1 MYKKILKPNTM
12 KWISRFFI
20 FSLVAIQL
28 SAFSQDSKNK
38 VLLTIG
44 NEKVSSEEFERI
56 YLKNNQMVSEA
67 DKKSLSEYLDLF
79 INYKL
84 KVVEAIS
91 QGLDKENTFTQELAG
106 YRKQLV
112 QPYLN
117 DPKME
122 QMLMDEAYQ
131 RMRYE
136 VSASHI
142 LISVPEKSTPEDT
155 VALYNKVTKIRER
168 IINGE
173 PFEVVARATSD
184 DPSVKRN
191 DGFLG
196 YFSVF
201 QMVYPFESAAYR
213 TPVGEVSMPIR
224 TRYGYHLVKVHDKRP
239 ARGQIKVAHIMV
251 AVPQNATPEKE
262 EEAKKKFDMIY
273 KQVLNNE
280 DFANLARQYSEDP
293 GSAKNGGEL
302 PWFGAGRMVPEF
314 EQAAFALEKN
324 EQISEPIRS
333 GFGWHVIKRI
343 DKKDVGTFDEML
355 PEIKNKITRDNRM
368 LLSRKSFIEQLK
380 LKHGFSQ
387 DTNVVKTMV
396 EMLDSSMYSGKW
408 EIPSV
413 PLNQEVFS
421 FANQTYNLETLA
433 KRVEQAQKNQTS
445 LPFSL
450 FVERVYNDFVDET
463 ILQFEENRLL
473 EENKDF
479 YYLMKEYHDGILLF
493 EITDKNVW
501 GKASSDTVGLNK
513 FYESNI
519 ASYSWDKRVHAK
531 IYSSSKEDVIKKAS
545 KLASSKKGA
554 KLSDSDFANKFVS
567 EGISQLTIEPYACST
582 DDVMMKGYQSWDK
595 NISPITNYE
604 SGFRFIQFISVNE
617 NEPKPLNEIRGQV
630 IADYQEFLEKEWINE
645 LKEKHPVKVNQEVF
659 EMLKANLN

>member
-1 MYKKILKPNTM
+1 M
-12 KWISRFFI
+12 KWINRLLFLALFI
-20 FSLVAIQL
+20 LQL
-28 SAFSQDSKNK
+28 SSFAQNTKEE

-44 NEKVSSEEFERI
+44 DEKVTSQEFERI

-67 DKKSLSEYLDLF
+67 DKKSLSEYLNLF

-91 QGLDKENTFTQELAG
+91 QGLDKKSSFTQELDG

-117 DPKME
+117 DPGME
-122 QMLMDEAYQ
+122 KKLIEEAYQ

-155 VALYNKVTKIRER
+155 VALYNKVMNIRER
-168 IINGE
+168 ILKGE

-191 DGFLG
+191 NGFLG

-201 QMVYPFESAAYR
+201 QMVYPFENAAYR
-213 TPVGEVSMPIR
+213 TPVGEISMPVR
-224 TRYGYHLVKVHDKRP
+224 TRYGYHIVKVHDKRP

-251 AVPQNATPEKE
+251 AIPQNTAPEKE
-262 EEAKKKFDMIY
+262 AEAKKKFDMVY

-280 DFANLARQYSEDP
+280 DFANLARQFSDDP

-314 EQAAFALEKN
+314 EQAAFALDKN
-324 EQISEPIRS
+324 GQVSEPLRT

-343 DKKDVGTFDEML
+343 DKKDVGTYEEML

-368 LLSRKSFIEQLK
+368 LLSRRSFIEQLK
-380 LKHGFSQ
+380 LKNGFSQ
-387 DTNVVKTMV
+387 DTNVIKTMV
-396 EMLDSSMYSGKW
+396 EMLDSSLYKGAWK
-408 EIPSV
+408 IP
-413 PLNQEVFS
+413 EVAMEQQVFT
-421 FANQTYNLETLA
+421 FANQPYSLEMLA
-433 KRVEQAQKNQTS
+433 KRVENAQKNPTS

-473 EENKDF
+473 KENDDF
-479 YYLMKEYHDGILLF
+479 YFLMKEYHDGILLF
-493 EITDKNVW
+493 EITDMNVW
-501 GKASSDTVGLNK
+501 GKASSDTVGLQN

-519 ASYSWDKRVHAK
+519 LKYSWDKRAHAK
-531 IYSSSKEDVIKKAS
+531 MYLSNSEDVAKKAA
-545 KLASSKKGA
+545 KLVASKKGA
-554 KLSDSDFANKFVS
+554 KLTDTELSSKFITDS
-567 EGISQLTIEPYACST
+567 ISQLTIEPYACGI
-582 DDVMMKGYQSWDK
+582 DDAIIKGFENWDK
-595 NISPITNYE
+595 GISPVAKHEN
-604 SGFRFIQFISVNE
+604 GFRFVKFISVNE
-617 NEPKPLNEIRGQV
+617 NEPKPLNDIRGQV
-630 IADYQEFLEKEWINE
+630 IADYQEFLEAEWLNK
-645 LKEKHPVKVNQEVF
+645 LKAKHPVVVNQDVF
-659 EMLKANLN
+659 EKMKANLN

>member
-1 MYKKILKPNTM
+1 M
-12 KWISRFFI
+12 KWINRLLFLALFI
-20 FSLVAIQL
+20 LQL
-28 SAFSQDSKNK
+28 SSFAQNTKEE

-44 NEKVSSEEFERI
+44 DEKVTSQEFERI

-67 DKKSLSEYLDLF
+67 DKKSLSEYLNLF

-91 QGLDKENTFTQELAG
+91 QGLDKKSSFTQELDG

-117 DPKME
+117 DPEME
-122 QMLMDEAYQ
+122 KKLIEEAYQ

-155 VALYNKVTKIRER
+155 VALYNKVMNIRER
-168 IINGE
+168 ILKGE

-191 DGFLG
+191 NGFLG

-201 QMVYPFESAAYR
+201 QMVYPFENAAYR
-213 TPVGEVSMPIR
+213 TPVGEISMPVR
-224 TRYGYHLVKVHDKRP
+224 TRYGYHIVKVHDKRP

-251 AVPQNATPEKE
+251 AIPQNTAPEKE
-262 EEAKKKFDMIY
+262 AEAKKKFDMVY

-280 DFANLARQYSEDP
+280 DFANLARQFSDDP

-314 EQAAFALEKN
+314 EQAAFALDKN
-324 EQISEPIRS
+324 GQVSEPLRT

-343 DKKDVGTFDEML
+343 DKKDVGTYEEML

-368 LLSRKSFIEQLK
+368 LLSRRSFIEQLK
-380 LKHGFSQ
+380 LKNGFSQ
-387 DTNVVKTMV
+387 DTNVIKTMV
-396 EMLDSSMYSGKW
+396 EMLDSSLYKGAWK
-408 EIPSV
+408 IP
-413 PLNQEVFS
+413 EVAMEQQVFT
-421 FANQTYNLETLA
+421 FANQPYSLEMLA
-433 KRVEQAQKNQTS
+433 KRVENAQKNPTS

-473 EENKDF
+473 KENDDF
-479 YYLMKEYHDGILLF
+479 YFLMKEYHDGILLF
-493 EITDKNVW
+493 EITDMNVW
-501 GKASSDTVGLNK
+501 GKASSDTVGLQN

-519 ASYSWDKRVHAK
+519 LKYSWDKRAHAK
-531 IYSSSKEDVIKKAS
+531 MYLSNSEDIAKKAA
-545 KLASSKKGA
+545 KLVASKKGA
-554 KLSDSDFANKFVS
+554 KLTDTELSSKFITDS
-567 EGISQLTIEPYACST
+567 ISQLTIEPYACGI
-582 DDVMMKGYQSWDK
+582 DDAIIKGFENWDK
-595 NISPITNYE
+595 GISPVAKHEN
-604 SGFRFIQFISVNE
+604 GFRFVKFISVNE
-617 NEPKPLNEIRGQV
+617 NEPKPLNDIRGQV
-630 IADYQEFLEKEWINE
+630 IADYQEFLEAEWLNK
-645 LKEKHPVKVNQEVF
+645 LKAKHPVVVNQDVF
-659 EMLKANLN
+659 EKMKANLN

>member
-1 MYKKILKPNTM
+1 M
-12 KWISRFFI
+12 KWINRLLFLALFI
-20 FSLVAIQL
+20 LQL
-28 SAFSQDSKNK
+28 SSFAQNTKEE

-44 NEKVSSEEFERI
+44 DEKVTSQEFERI

-67 DKKSLSEYLDLF
+67 DKKSLSEYLNLF

-91 QGLDKENTFTQELAG
+91 QGLDKKSSFTQELDG

-117 DPKME
+117 DPEME
-122 QMLMDEAYQ
+122 KKLIEEAYQ

-155 VALYNKVTKIRER
+155 VALYNKVMNIRER
-168 IINGE
+168 ILKGE

-191 DGFLG
+191 NGFLG

-201 QMVYPFESAAYR
+201 QMVYPFENAAYR
-213 TPVGEVSMPIR
+213 TPVGEISMPVR
-224 TRYGYHLVKVHDKRP
+224 TRYGYHIVKVHDKRP

-251 AVPQNATPEKE
+251 AIPQNTAPEKE
-262 EEAKKKFDMIY
+262 AEAKKKFDMVY

-280 DFANLARQYSEDP
+280 DFANLARQFSDDP

-314 EQAAFALEKN
+314 EQAAFALDKN
-324 EQISEPIRS
+324 GQVSEPLRT

-343 DKKDVGTFDEML
+343 DKKDVGTYEEML

-368 LLSRKSFIEQLK
+368 LLSRRSFIEQLK
-380 LKHGFSQ
+380 LKNGFSQ
-387 DTNVVKTMV
+387 DTNVIKTMV
-396 EMLDSSMYSGKW
+396 EMLDSSLYKGAWK
-408 EIPSV
+408 IP
-413 PLNQEVFS
+413 EVAMEQQVFT
-421 FANQTYNLETLA
+421 FANQPYSLEMLA
-433 KRVEQAQKNQTS
+433 KRVENAQKNPTS

-473 EENKDF
+473 KENDDF
-479 YYLMKEYHDGILLF
+479 YFLMKEYHDGILLF
-493 EITDKNVW
+493 EITDMNVW
-501 GKASSDTVGLNK
+501 GKASSDTVGLQN

-519 ASYSWDKRVHAK
+519 LKYSWDKRAHAK
-531 IYSSSKEDVIKKAS
+531 MYLSNSEDVAKKAA
-545 KLASSKKGA
+545 KLVASKKGA
-554 KLSDSDFANKFVS
+554 KLTDTELSSKFITDS
-567 EGISQLTIEPYACST
+567 ISQLTIEPYACGI
-582 DDVMMKGYQSWDK
+582 DDAIIKGFENWDK
-595 NISPITNYE
+595 GISPVAKHEN
-604 SGFRFIQFISVNE
+604 GFRFVKFISVNE
-617 NEPKPLNEIRGQV
+617 NEPKPLNDIRGQV
-630 IADYQEFLEKEWINE
+630 IADYQEFLEAEWLNK
-645 LKEKHPVKVNQEVF
+645 LKAKHPVVVNQDVF
-659 EMLKANLN
+659 EKMKANLN

>member
-1 MYKKILKPNTM
+1 M
-12 KWISRFFI
+12 KWINRLLFLALFI
-20 FSLVAIQL
+20 LQL
-28 SAFSQDSKNK
+28 SSFAQNTKEE

-44 NEKVSSEEFERI
+44 DEKVTSQEFERI

-67 DKKSLSEYLDLF
+67 DKKSLSEYLNLF

-91 QGLDKENTFTQELAG
+91 QGLDKKSSFTQELDG

-117 DPKME
+117 DPGME
-122 QMLMDEAYQ
+122 KKLIEEAYQ

-155 VALYNKVTKIRER
+155 VALYNKVMNIRER
-168 IINGE
+168 ILKGE

-191 DGFLG
+191 NGFLG

-201 QMVYPFESAAYR
+201 QMVYPFENAAYR
-213 TPVGEVSMPIR
+213 TPVGEISMPVR
-224 TRYGYHLVKVHDKRP
+224 TRYGYHIVKVHDKRP

-251 AVPQNATPEKE
+251 AIPQNTAPEKE
-262 EEAKKKFDMIY
+262 AEAKKKFDMVY

-280 DFANLARQYSEDP
+280 DFANLARQFSDDP

-314 EQAAFALEKN
+314 EQAAFALDKN
-324 EQISEPIRS
+324 GQVSEPLRT

-343 DKKDVGTFDEML
+343 DKKDVGTYEEML

-368 LLSRKSFIEQLK
+368 LLSRRSFIEQLK
-380 LKHGFSQ
+380 LKNGFSQ
-387 DTNVVKTMV
+387 DTNVIKTMV
-396 EMLDSSMYSGKW
+396 EMLDSSLYKGAWK
-408 EIPSV
+408 IP
-413 PLNQEVFS
+413 EVAMEQQVFT
-421 FANQTYNLETLA
+421 FANQPYSLEMLA
-433 KRVEQAQKNQTS
+433 KRVENAQKNPTS

-473 EENKDF
+473 KENDDF
-479 YYLMKEYHDGILLF
+479 YFLMKEYHDGILLF
-493 EITDKNVW
+493 EITDMNVW
-501 GKASSDTVGLNK
+501 GKASSDTVGLQN

-519 ASYSWDKRVHAK
+519 LKYSWDKRAHAK
-531 IYSSSKEDVIKKAS
+531 MYLSNSEDIAKKAA
-545 KLASSKKGA
+545 KLVASKKGA
-554 KLSDSDFANKFVS
+554 KLTDTELSSKFITDS
-567 EGISQLTIEPYACST
+567 ISQLTIEPYACGI
-582 DDVMMKGYQSWDK
+582 DDAIIKGFENWDK
-595 NISPITNYE
+595 GISPVAKHEN
-604 SGFRFIQFISVNE
+604 GFRFVKFISVNE
-617 NEPKPLNEIRGQV
+617 NEPKPLNDIRGQV
-630 IADYQEFLEKEWINE
+630 IADYQEFLEAEWLNK
-645 LKEKHPVKVNQEVF
+645 LKAKHPVVVNQDVF
-659 EMLKANLN
+659 EKMKANLN